1 MNFMSG
7 FAFDALPGWGELFQ
21 LPVDARVGQ
30 LADPTTRAELARA
43 AQTARGNL
51 ANLAAWDEYV
61 LEETSSGEYERY
73 VGITFR
79 EIGRDRELSPF
90 DALCDV
96 VVSDRLRTILL
107 RTSVNDDPDLMARRL
122 QLWRDPRVL
131 VGASDAGAHLD
142 MIDGFTYTT
151 ALLGPIVRDLGLLS
165 LEEAVHLIT
174 QRPAMKYGFRGRGV
188 IEAGA
193 FADIVLFD
201 PTRINAGKS
210 GIRYDLPEGEPRVF
224 AAPHGIKHVFVSGV
238 ETVCG
243 EETTDAHPGR
253 VLRSGRDTC
262 TVSASQAPST

>member
-79 EIGRDRELSPF
+79 EIGRDRNFYRSMPF
-90 DALCDV
+90 AMSSCPTV
-96 VVSDRLRTILL
+96 CERFSSDER
-107 RTSVNDDPDLMARRL
+107 NDDPDLMARRL
-122 QLWRDPRVL
+122 QFWRDPRVL

-193 FADIVLFD
+193 FADIAL
-201 PTRINAGKS
+201 
-210 GIRYDLPEGEPRVF
+210 IRSNPDQCR
-224 AAPHGIKHVFVSGV
+224 
-238 ETVCG
+238 
-243 EETTDAHPGR
+243 
-253 VLRSGRDTC
+253 
-262 TVSASQAPST
+262 

>member
-1 MNFMSG
+1 MPCP
-7 FAFDALPGWGELFQ
+7 DGESSSNSQ
-21 LPVDARVGQ
+21 LMHELGN
-30 LADPTTRAELARA
+30 LLDPTTRAELARA

-79 EIGRDRELSPF
+79 EIGRDRYFHRSMPF
-90 DALCDV
+90 A
-96 VVSDRLRTILL
+96 VSSCPTGLRTIVL

-122 QLWRDPRVL
+122 QLWARHRVFLSVRPML
-131 VGASDAGAHLD
+131 VPTLD

-193 FADIVLFD
+193 FAEIALIRSD
-201 PTRINAGKS
+201 PDQCR
-210 GIRYDLPEGEPRVF
+210 
-224 AAPHGIKHVFVSGV
+224 
-238 ETVCG
+238 
-243 EETTDAHPGR
+243 
-253 VLRSGRDTC
+253 
-262 TVSASQAPST
+262 